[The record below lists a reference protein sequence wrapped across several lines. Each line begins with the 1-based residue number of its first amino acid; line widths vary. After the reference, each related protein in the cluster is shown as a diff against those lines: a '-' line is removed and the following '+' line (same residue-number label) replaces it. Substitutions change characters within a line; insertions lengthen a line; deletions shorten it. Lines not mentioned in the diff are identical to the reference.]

1 MLRRFGRSFDFLR
14 GSLPPA
20 RGLLPLLLLLIVWQ
34 LLQSGPSPYFP
45 APSQWWTATITLFNR
60 DHLMTAFGATTITFI
75 EGLAL
80 AIVTGTVLGVL
91 VGVSDRAARAL
102 QPLFEFMRAIPP
114 PVTVPVASLLIG
126 YSESM
131 KLTVIVLSALWPIL
145 LNATSAVRQID
156 PLLLDVARSFRL
168 SPDRAYSPDHSP
180 RHRSVAAAGHPDC
193 DPARHRRHAPGRD
206 VDVAARHRRADDSL
220 AAQFPVERGLR
231 AARADRTVRLCRQR
245 LVLAGRRLHHA
256 ALAAAR
262 LTSSR
267 R

>member
-1 MLRRFGRSFDFLR
+1 MLRRLGRSFDFLR

-45 APSQWWTATITLFNR
+45 APSQWWTATMTLFNR
-60 DHLMTAFGATTITFI
+60 DHLMTAFGATTITFL

-80 AIVTGTVLGVL
+80 AIIIGTVLGVL

-126 YSESM
+126 YGVSM

-145 LNATSAVRQID
+145 LNTTSAVRQID

-168 SPDRAYSPDHSP
+168 GPIERIRRIILPAIVPSLLLGIRIAIPLAIVVTLLVEMLTSMPGIGALMI
-180 RHRSVAAAGHPDC
+180 RS
-193 DPARHRRHAPGRD
+193 
-206 VDVAARHRRADDSL
+206 
-220 AAQFPVERGLR
+220 
-231 AARADRTVRLCRQR
+231 QR
-245 LVLAGRRLHHA
+245 NFQSSEVYALLVLIGLFGFVVNDLFSLIEGFIMRRWPPRA
-256 ALAAAR
+256 
-262 LTSSR
+262 
-267 R
+267 

>member
-60 DHLMTAFGATTITFI
+60 DHLMTAFGATTITFL

-80 AIVTGTVLGVL
+80 AIIIGTVLGVL

-126 YSESM
+126 YSVSM

-145 LNATSAVRQID
+145 LNTTSAVRQVD

-168 SPDRAYSPDHSP
+168 GPIERIRRIILPAIVPSLLLGIRIAIPLAIVVTLLVEMLTSMPGIGALMI
-180 RHRSVAAAGHPDC
+180 RS
-193 DPARHRRHAPGRD
+193 
-206 VDVAARHRRADDSL
+206 
-220 AAQFPVERGLR
+220 
-231 AARADRTVRLCRQR
+231 QR
-245 LVLAGRRLHHA
+245 NFQSSEVYALLVLIGLFGFVVNDLFSLIEGFIMRRWPPRA
-256 ALAAAR
+256 
-262 LTSSR
+262 
-267 R
+267 